1 MDMFKKNTL
10 IALSFFFHF
19 VVFGKLLLPPEAV
32 AGG

>member
-19 VVFGKLLLPPEAV
+19 VLFGKLLGLAGAV